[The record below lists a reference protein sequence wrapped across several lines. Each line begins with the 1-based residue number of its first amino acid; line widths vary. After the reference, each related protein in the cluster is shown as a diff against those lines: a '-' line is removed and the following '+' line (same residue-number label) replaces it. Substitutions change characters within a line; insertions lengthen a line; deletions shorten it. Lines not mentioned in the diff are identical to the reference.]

1 MMMNMMISFENSS
14 DDGDDFD
21 KDDDYFTYFSTIIT
35 NHNFINL
42 QVTGYQH

>member
-1 MMMNMMISFENSS
+1 MVMMRICFENSS

-21 KDDDYFTYFSTIIT
+21 EDDDYFTFFSTIIT